1 MNSLG
6 ELISNVRKERGY
18 TQDQLASLMN
28 VSRQTVSHW
37 ENGRI
42 LPDIESVIQLSQV
55 LQYDFL
61 ADSKEIMSD
70 AGETGEIVA
79 SFTDETLP

>member
-1 MNSLG
+1 
-6 ELISNVRKERGY
+6 
-18 TQDQLASLMN
+18 MN

-70 AGETGEIVA
+70 AGETGKNCYVVYR
-79 SFTDETLP
+79 